1 MSESLSAQSQS
12 DIFCFLCGEVCSQD
26 LFLEHIN
33 ECQNKSK
40 NYVEYPINF
49 YSIITKLSLKESIDY
64 ELKSYN
70 YDAKKQFGI
79 NRKNTMAT
87 SDNESPSQLSWSNNS
102 NVDRVYKE
110 MKKRNL
116 SYNRQN
122 YIDNTSNVKIVKRC
136 YNRLKAISHEDISLL
151 SNLKVRILV

>member
-12 DIFCFLCGEVCSQD
+12 DIFYFLCGEVCSQD

-33 ECQNKSK
+33 ECQKK
-40 NYVEYPINF
+40 CENYTEYPINF
-49 YSIITKLSLKESIDY
+49 YSIITKLSLKESIDD

-70 YDAKKQFGI
+70 YDAKRQFGI

-87 SDNESPSQLSWSNNS
+87 SDNESSPSQLSWSNNS
-102 NVDRVYKE
+102 DVEHIYIE

-116 SYNRQN
+116 FYNRQN
-122 YIDNTSNVKIVKRC
+122 YIDRTSNIKIVKGC
-136 YNRLKAISHEDISLL
+136 YNRLKVISHEDISSL
-151 SNLKVRILV
+151 SNLKVRI

>member
-33 ECQNKSK
+33 ECQNKSE

-102 NVDRVYKE
+102 NVDHVYKE
-110 MKKRNL
+110 IFVNNVEDAPELMKVERKYRGIPKY
-116 SYNRQN
+116 SYPISY
-122 YIDNTSNVKIVKRC
+122 YIV
-136 YNRLKAISHEDISLL
+136 LAIPT
-151 SNLKVRILV
+151 VG

>member
-1 MSESLSAQSQS
+1 MSESLSAQSQG
-12 DIFCFLCGEVCSQD
+12 DIFCFLCGEVCTQD

-33 ECQNKSK
+33 ECQKRSE
-40 NYVEYPINF
+40 NYIEYPINF
-49 YSIITKLSLKESIDY
+49 YSIITKLSLKESIDD

-70 YDAKKQFGI
+70 YDAKRQFGI

-87 SDNESPSQLSWSNNS
+87 SDNESSPSQWSWSNHS
-102 NVDRVYKE
+102 IYIE

-116 SYNRQN
+116 FYNRQN
-122 YIDNTSNVKIVKRC
+122 YIDRTSNVKIVKGC
-136 YNRLKAISHEDISLL
+136 YNRLKVISHEDISSL